1 MLSRGLSLHPP
12 QHTSLVA
19 GQTPARAQ
27 PPPWTMLQLRQLPWY
42 LLACPQGME
51 MGVPALLCPAAATPR
66 CSWSRSVH
74 DFSPLSPSCS
84 SNCDLDYDLYRDD
97 FPYR

>member
-19 GQTPARAQ
+19 GANPCQGTATSLDHAAAQ
-27 PPPWTMLQLRQLPWY
+27 AAPVVPSGMSP
-42 LLACPQGME
+42 GME

-66 CSWSRSVH
+66 CSWSHSVH